1 MTLERRQF
9 LNRATVAGSGLP
21 REITVD
27 QSIGRVFCHTASNP
41 SGVGQALKSELDSA
55 VSNLQSQ
62 ISSLEESHWA
72 HLQFT
77 RNINDWLDI
86 NDVPD
91 SYDGWTPWPWAP
103 YANAKQAIIDAG
115 YKYVSFVSLNILDNK
130 PISSNEAYNYKIT
143 ASFSEDN
150 ILHND
155 LLLGDRVAKYTY
167 VGTTL
172 VLTIPVFS
180 KVGWVGP
187 TNFTISYTKADQQNY
202 ETYDSSAT
210 SVFAS
215 FEGFATS
222 WTKVTEQGELYWKTT
237 LSPITVARATNG
249 HVLNPA
255 ALNVISYALNKEYNS
270 AIFGGWYSGSGT
282 NVLTATPTVFIK
294 ASSED
299 DQVPPMGFTC
309 RVNCT
314 FNVI

>member
-9 LNRATVAGSGLP
+9 LNRATVAGAGLP

-27 QSIGRVFCHTASNP
+27 QSNGRVYCHTASSP

-62 ISSLEESHWA
+62 ISSLEEGHWA

-77 RNINDWLDI
+77 RNINEWLDI
-86 NDVPD
+86 NDVPEF
-91 SYDGWTPWPWAP
+91 YDNWSPWPWTP
-103 YANAKQAIIDAG
+103 YGNSKQALIDAG
-115 YKYVSFVSLNILDNK
+115 YRYAAFVSFNVLDNK
-130 PISSNEAYNYKIT
+130 PIPSNEWLKYKIT
-143 ASFSEDN
+143 PSLSEYN
-150 ILHND
+150 VLHD
-155 LLLGDRVAKYTY
+155 DILLGDRGIKCTY

-172 VLTIPVFS
+172 VLTVPVFA
-180 KVGWVGP
+180 KTQWFGP
-187 TNFTISYTKADQQNY
+187 ISFTISYTKEDYQNY
-202 ETYDSSAT
+202 ETYDSAVS
-210 SVFAS
+210 SVFTS

-249 HVLNPA
+249 HVLEPTR
-255 ALNVISYALNKEYNS
+255 LNVVTYALNKEYNS
-270 AIFGGWYSGSGT
+270 ARFGGWYSGSGT

-299 DQVPPMGFTC
+299 DQVPPMGFSC